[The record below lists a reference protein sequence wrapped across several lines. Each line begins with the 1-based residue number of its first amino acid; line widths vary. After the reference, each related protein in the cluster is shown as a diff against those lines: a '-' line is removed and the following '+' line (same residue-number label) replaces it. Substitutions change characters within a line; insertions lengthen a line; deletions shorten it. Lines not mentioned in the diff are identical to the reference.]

1 MGYTQL
7 DWKLLGVLSILL
19 LAARGYAETTQPPAF
34 NDKEDS
40 ITFIG
45 HATTLIRISGTNL
58 LTDPNFND
66 RIIVFPRSRAAGAKI
81 ADLPQ
86 IDAIL
91 ISHTHRDHYDEW
103 SLKQLPK
110 DIPVIISK
118 GNGKYPRELGFKD
131 VRELDPWENTTI
143 KGVKVTATPAKHSGN
158 RNSPF
163 ADYPK
168 ALGFLAE
175 GNRAVYFAGDTGFF
189 DGFKEIG
196 QKAKIDLALLPI
208 GAYKP
213 RWFMKG
219 RHMNPEDALQ
229 ATELLG
235 AKAMIPIHW
244 GSFRMAL
251 DGADEPRDELLKITE
266 SKNLKE
272 KIRILENGDRYF
284 F

>member
-1 MGYTQL
+1 MGYTLL
-7 DWKLLGVLSILL
+7 DWRLLGILSILL
-19 LAARGYAETTQPPAF
+19 LAARGYAETAQSPAF
-34 NDKEDS
+34 KDGEDS

-45 HATTLIRISGTNL
+45 HATTLIRINGTNL

-66 RIIVFPRSRAAGAKI
+66 RIIVFSRSRAAGAKI

-103 SLKQLPK
+103 SLKQFSRE
-110 DIPVIISK
+110 IPVLTSK
-118 GNGKYPRELGFKD
+118 GNGKYPLELGFKN
-131 VRELDPWENTTI
+131 VQEIDPWENTTI
-143 KGVKVTATPAKHSGN
+143 KGVKITATPAKHSGN

-175 GNRAVYFAGDTGFF
+175 GDRTVYFTGDTGFF

-196 QKAKIDLALLPI
+196 QKAKIDIALLSI

-229 ATELLG
+229 AMELLN
-235 AKAMIPIHW
+235 AKEMIPVHW
-244 GSFRMAL
+244 GSFRMAI
-251 DGADEPRDELLKITE
+251 DGVDEPKDALLKLAE
-266 SKNLKE
+266 SRNVTE
-272 KIRILENGDRYF
+272 KIRILENGEQYIF
-284 F
+284 